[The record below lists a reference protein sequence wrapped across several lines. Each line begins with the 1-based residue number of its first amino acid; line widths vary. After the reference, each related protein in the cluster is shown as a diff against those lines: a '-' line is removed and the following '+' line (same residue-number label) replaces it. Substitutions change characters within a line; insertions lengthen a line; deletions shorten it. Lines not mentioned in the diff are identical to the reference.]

1 MPATSAPLKNWE
13 HERSFDS
20 AEQCQV
26 ALADLAKE
34 AGPTLRSD
42 HGLTL
47 ERAMASADFASRWH
61 RVRRPTPEVNR
72 PGACEPSYRGPGAAR
87 WGGLDER

>member
-1 MPATSAPLKNWE
+1 VGFCWQGWYLLKPPVIRRADRTFMPATSAPLKNWE

-47 ERAMASADFASRWH
+47 ERAMASADFASRCIASDAP
-61 RVRRPTPEVNR
+61 RLR
-72 PGACEPSYRGPGAAR
+72 
-87 WGGLDER
+87 

>member
-47 ERAMASADFASRWH
+47 ERASADFASRCIASDDP
-61 RVRRPTPEVNR
+61 RLR
-72 PGACEPSYRGPGAAR
+72 
-87 WGGLDER
+87 